1 MNCAKTFTSLPF
13 HPIYLFALALI
24 GGIYAQSAGIFTI
37 FSVGIVTIFAMAQ
50 LQFISKKQHIF
61 TFCGIIIFFFLGA
74 LRCVQRSEEFYS
86 FFRAVGRGPCKIEA
100 RLLDSEPSFREEGVT
115 IATFEI
121 KKIWI
126 DNKIVPVAPLKS
138 RCVVTCRQRLYSEIG
153 DTVTINRLFFRQP
166 PIGSDYECYLIKE
179 GLIGHF
185 KLKAEN
191 IVIDSHQ
198 KNSFRRIFY
207 TMRNRIVNA
216 LKTKL
221 SPETFS
227 LFISIFWGKHAI
239 NQRQMEIIRSKFRPW
254 GILHYLARAGL
265 HVSML
270 VLLLGKA
277 LSFLPIPAMFRT
289 LLGAGIITFY
299 TLITWSSISFIR
311 ATLVFFLLSLCTFFW
326 LPAHGLYR
334 LTLACILILIINPYQ
349 LFFLDFQLSF
359 LVTFIFMWLPA
370 LEKAQN
376 S

>member
-1 MNCAKTFTSLPF
+1 MNFSKTFTPLAI
-13 HPIYLFALALI
+13 HPLYLFALALM
-24 GGIYAQSAGIFTI
+24 GGIYIQ
-37 FSVGIVTIFAMAQ
+37 FSGLYIILLV
-50 LQFISKKQHIF
+50 
-61 TFCGIIIFFFLGA
+61 GIIISFISLQTQSFIKRQHILILCGTILFVFLGA
-74 LRCVQRSEEFYS
+74 LRCLQRSEEFYS
-86 FFRAVGRGPCKIEA
+86 FFRTVGRGPCRIEA
-100 RLLDSEPSFREEGVT
+100 CLIDSEPSFREQGLT

-121 KKIWI
+121 KNLYI
-126 DNKIVPVAPLKS
+126 DNKKILSAAGK
-138 RCVVTCRQRLYSEIG
+138 RFIITCKQHLYSEIG
-153 DTVTINRLFFRQP
+153 DLVTINRLFFRQP
-166 PIGSDYECYLIKE
+166 PIGSDYERYLIKE
-179 GLIGHF
+179 GLTGHF

-191 IVIDSHQ
+191 IVITSHP
-198 KNSFRRIFY
+198 KSSLRRTFY
-207 TMRNRIVNA
+207 TMRNRIVST

-221 SPETFS
+221 SRETFS

-239 NQRQMEIIRSKFRPW
+239 NQRQMETIRSKFRPW

-277 LSFLPIPAMFRT
+277 ISFLPIPVMLRT
-289 LLGAGIITFY
+289 LLGTGIITFY

-311 ATLVFFLLSLCTFFW
+311 ATLVFFLLSLCTLLW

-334 LTLACILILIINPYQ
+334 LTLACMLILLCNPYQ